1 MDHRVRFSRANAA
14 VQLPVDEM
22 AFRAAF
28 LYVNSMSEKK
38 FQKCTPLAI
47 NYSRPLQWFV
57 CFLGV
62 SA

>member
-28 LYVNSMSEKK
+28 LYVSSMSEKIISK
-38 FQKCTPLAI
+38 MHTTCH
-47 NYSRPLQWFV
+47 
-57 CFLGV
+57 
-62 SA
+62 

>member
-28 LYVNSMSEKK
+28 FIRK
-38 FQKCTPLAI
+38 FNERKNNFKNAHHLPLTI
-47 NYSRPLQWFV
+47 VDHYSRSFV
-57 CFLGV
+57 F
-62 SA
+62 